1 MTHEAKV
8 AMYSEKKKFID
19 NLNLVFQTNPKG
31 SMVSEITYEVYMKPM
46 PEENNQYLEWIVV
59 TYHDGYKAVI
69 RASGNSNMANFIAIG
84 NIVFND
90 GSDPEILTYYESL
103 LTNGWGLLSLPPS
116 RLIDNIIHF

>member
-31 SMVSEITYEVYMKPM
+31 STISEITYEVYMKPVS
-46 PEENNQYLEWIVV
+46 EENNHYLEWIIV

-69 RASGNSNMANFIAIG
+69 RASGNSNMANFIAISR
-84 NIVFND
+84 VLF
-90 GSDPEILTYYESL
+90 SDDYSEELSYYESL
-103 LTNGWGLLSLPPS
+103 LTNGWGLLSLPSS
-116 RLIDNIIHF
+116 RLIDNVIHF

>member
-31 SMVSEITYEVYMKPM
+31 STISEITYEVYMKPAS
-46 PEENNQYLEWIVV
+46 EDNNHYLEWIVV

-69 RASGNSNMANFIAIG
+69 RASGNSNMANFTAISK
-84 NIVFND
+84 VLF
-90 GSDPEILTYYESL
+90 SDDYSEELSYYESL

-116 RLIDNIIHF
+116 RLIDNVIHF